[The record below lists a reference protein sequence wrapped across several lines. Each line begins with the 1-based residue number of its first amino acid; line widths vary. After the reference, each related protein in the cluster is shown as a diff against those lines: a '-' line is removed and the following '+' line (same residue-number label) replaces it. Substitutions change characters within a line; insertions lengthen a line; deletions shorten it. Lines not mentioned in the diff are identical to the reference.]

1 MVAGLIPS
9 GVGSWYTLLMRLDK
23 IKTAVRW
30 ICILHA
36 VLAEFSIMVIQL
48 INVYLTWI
56 GFRLDS
62 EFRSM
67 VKVSGWR

>member
-9 GVGSWYTLLMRLDK
+9 REGSRYTLLMRPNK

-36 VLAEFSIMVIQL
+36 VLAEFSNHGNSIYKYIYQ
-48 INVYLTWI
+48 TWI
-56 GFRLDS
+56 GFRLGS

-67 VKVSGWR
+67 VKVPG